1 MHFIL
6 FQDEGGLKIWLDP
19 QPHLEG
25 VEEIRKS
32 RHHFR
37 FQNLL
42 LCETMSSEPIYVLTT
57 KLQRTYPKFESE
69 V

>member
-6 FQDEGGLKIWLDP
+6 SQDEGELEVWLDP

-32 RHHFR
+32 RHHHR

-42 LCETMSSEPIYVLTT
+42 LCETMSSEPIYVLTA

>member
-1 MHFIL
+1 
-6 FQDEGGLKIWLDP
+6 
-19 QPHLEG
+19 LEG